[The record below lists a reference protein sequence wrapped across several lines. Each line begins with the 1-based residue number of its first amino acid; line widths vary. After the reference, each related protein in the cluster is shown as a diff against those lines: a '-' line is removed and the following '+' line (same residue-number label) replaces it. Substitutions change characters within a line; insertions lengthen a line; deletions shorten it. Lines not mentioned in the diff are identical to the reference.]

1 MAARGGTVVGSCVGR
16 ADRSLGPMK
25 RTHPALW
32 GFGWA
37 GLFVG
42 SLLALFGIVGSGDI
56 AQLAVGYGLLM
67 DGSAVYL
74 LGGLGVRRAMA
85 RRAMLARARVPAV
98 THSTSAKPATQP
110 QT

>member
-1 MAARGGTVVGSCVGR
+1 
-16 ADRSLGPMK
+16 MK

-42 SLLALFGIVGSGDI
+42 SLLTVFGLVDGGEV
-56 AQLAVGYGLLM
+56 AQMAIGYGLLM
-67 DGSAVYL
+67 TGAAVYL
-74 LGGLGVRRAMA
+74 LGGLGVRRALA
-85 RRAMLARARVPAV
+85 RRAMLARAVAPPRPRPAAAP
-98 THSTSAKPATQP
+98 HAATQP

>member
-1 MAARGGTVVGSCVGR
+1 
-16 ADRSLGPMK
+16 MK

-42 SLLALFGIVGSGDI
+42 SQLALFGIAGSGDA

-67 DGSAVYL
+67 AGSAVYL
-74 LGGLGVRRAMA
+74 LGGLGVRRAMV
-85 RRAMLARARVPAV
+85 RRAMLARARVAAV
-98 THSTSAKPATQP
+98 THSASTTQATQP

>member
-1 MAARGGTVVGSCVGR
+1 
-16 ADRSLGPMK
+16 MK

-42 SLLALFGIVGSGDI
+42 SLLVVLGLVDSGEL
-56 AQLAVGYGLLM
+56 AQMTIGYGLLM
-67 DGSAVYL
+67 SGAAVYL
-74 LGGLGVRRAMA
+74 LGGLGVRRALA
-85 RRAMLARARVPAV
+85 RRAMLARAVAPPRSRPA
-98 THSTSAKPATQP
+98 SAPHAATQP

>member
-1 MAARGGTVVGSCVGR
+1 
-16 ADRSLGPMK
+16 MK

-42 SLLALFGIVGSGDI
+42 SLLVVLGLVDAGEL
-56 AQLAVGYGLLM
+56 AQVTIGYGLLM
-67 DGSAVYL
+67 SGAAVYL
-74 LGGLGVRRAMA
+74 LGGLGVRRALA
-85 RRAMLARARVPAV
+85 RRAMLARAVAPPRTRPA
-98 THSTSAKPATQP
+98 TAPHAATQP

>member
-1 MAARGGTVVGSCVGR
+1 
-16 ADRSLGPMK
+16 MK

-42 SLLALFGIVGSGDI
+42 LLLAALGLTAAGEV
-56 AQLAVGYGLLM
+56 ARLAGGYGLLM
-67 DGSAVYL
+67 AGAAVYL

-85 RRAMLARARVPAV
+85 RRAMLDRARVPAV
-98 THSTSAKPATQP
+98 PRNATRPTATQ
-110 QT
+110 QQA

>member
-1 MAARGGTVVGSCVGR
+1 
-16 ADRSLGPMK
+16 MK

-42 SLLALFGIVGSGDI
+42 SLLVVFGLADGGET
-56 AQLAVGYGLLM
+56 AQMAIGYGLLM
-67 DGSAVYL
+67 SGAAVYL
-74 LGGLGVRRAMA
+74 LGGLGVRRALA
-85 RRAMLARARVPAV
+85 HRAMLARAVAPAR
-98 THSTSAKPATQP
+98 SRPTSAPHAATQP

>member
-1 MAARGGTVVGSCVGR
+1 
-16 ADRSLGPMK
+16 MK

-42 SLLALFGIVGSGDI
+42 SLLAVFGLLDGGET
-56 AQLAVGYGLLM
+56 AQMAIGYGLLM
-67 DGSAVYL
+67 SGAAVYL
-74 LGGLGVRRAMA
+74 LGGLGVRRALA
-85 RRAMLARARVPAV
+85 RRAMLARAVAPPRPGQ
-98 THSTSAKPATQP
+98 ATAPHGAAQP

>member
-1 MAARGGTVVGSCVGR
+1 
-16 ADRSLGPMK
+16 MK

-42 SLLALFGIVGSGDI
+42 SLLALFGIVGAGET
-56 AQLAVGYGLLM
+56 AQLATGYGLLM
-67 DGSAVYL
+67 AGSAVYL

-85 RRAMLARARVPAV
+85 RRAMLARAHVPAM
-98 THSTSAKPATQP
+98 TRPQSSTPATQP
-110 QT
+110 QA